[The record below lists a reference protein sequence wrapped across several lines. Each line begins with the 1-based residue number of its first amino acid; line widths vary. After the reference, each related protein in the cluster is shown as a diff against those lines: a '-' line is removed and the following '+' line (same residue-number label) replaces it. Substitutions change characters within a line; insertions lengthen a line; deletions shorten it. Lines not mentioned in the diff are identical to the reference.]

1 MARASAP
8 SAPALLALVFAA
20 LLAVASAHTDYY
32 ESLGIATDADDAAIK
47 KAYRKLSL
55 KYHPGA
61 CAHAR
66 VCARARARNAAAR
79 RAWPADRLVRVGRAG
94 VCARAHARLARGT
107 LRDTPEPPR
116 R

>member
-55 KYHPGA
+55 
-61 CAHAR
+61 
-66 VCARARARNAAAR
+66 
-79 RAWPADRLVRVGRAG
+79 
-94 VCARAHARLARGT
+94 
-107 LRDTPEPPR
+107 
-116 R
+116 